1 MTFENENPFAL
12 RSTLEYE
19 MPDFTRINDESYLPA
34 FHAGCEDHLHEVHE
48 IIKQEEVTFENTI
61 VALER
66 SGQML
71 TRVLTVF
78 YNKSSSDTTDR
89 LDEIEEEIAP
99 KLSAHMDAIRL
110 NQALFGR
117 IKELY
122 SNRDS
127 LELNNEDAW
136 LLERYY
142 MDFTHAGA
150 HLTDAQREELTN
162 LNEEL
167 SKLETQFGKNLL
179 TDTNDLGVVVDD
191 VAELDG
197 LSENEIAACAA
208 AAKARGLE
216 GKWLV
221 GMVNFTG
228 HPLLSSMKNR
238 GLRERVM
245 KNSLLK
251 GARSNDNDNRP
262 VILQII
268 KLRAKRAELFG
279 VKAHAEHVLQDR
291 NAQNPENVHKML
303 KQIAPAAVRNAKL
316 EGADLQ
322 KTIDADFERQAK
334 AVLEEIFT
342 DLDQDVVGA
351 MQALAA
357 NGDGST
363 KTLEEIAA
371 VYGVSPARVAEI
383 RNKTAADV
391 SAATQTKN
399 GLPFTLESW
408 DWDFYTE
415 AVRLEK
421 YNLDTS
427 AMRPYFELERVLQDG
442 VFFAANKLF
451 GISFKERK
459 DIVTYHP
466 DARAFEVFN
475 EDGSKLALFIGD
487 FYTRDSKRGG
497 AWMNNLVDQNH
508 LLGQLPVVVNNLN
521 VPKPPAGQPTLLTY
535 DEITTLFH
543 EFGHTLHGILSD
555 VKYPRFSGTSVERD
569 FVEFPSQVNEM
580 WLTWPEVLDN
590 YAKHY
595 ETGEKIPQEWV
606 DNLKASAAFNE
617 GHATTAYLAA
627 AILDLA
633 WHSLDADA
641 TVADVEEFEAKAIE
655 AYGLNYS
662 PVPTRYRSTYFSHIF
677 AGGYS
682 AGYYGYIWS
691 EVLDADTVDWFK
703 ENGGLTRA
711 NGDHFRNTLLSRG
724 GSINSMQMF
733 RNFRGRD
740 ATIEPLLKRRGL
752 L

>member
-19 MPDFTRINDESYLPA
+19 MPDFSRINDESYLPA
-34 FHAGCEDHLHEVHE
+34 FHAGCAEQLHEVHE
-48 IIKQEEVTFENTI
+48 IIKQDEITFENTV
-61 VALER
+61 VAMER

-71 TRVLTVF
+71 MRVLVVF
-78 YNKSSSDTTDR
+78 YNKSSSDTTPR
-89 LDEIEEEIAP
+89 LDEIEEELAP

-110 NQALFGR
+110 NQKLFGR
-117 IKELY
+117 IKHLHE
-122 SNRDS
+122 NRDS
-127 LELNNEDAW
+127 LELNNEDSW

-150 HLTDAQREELTN
+150 HLTDAQREELTV

-191 VAELDG
+191 VAELEG

-208 AAKARGLE
+208 AAKSRGLE

-228 HPLLSSMKNR
+228 HPLLASMKNR
-238 GLRERVM
+238 SLRERVM
-245 KNSLLK
+245 KNSLIK
-251 GARSNDNDNRP
+251 GARNNENDNRP
-262 VILQII
+262 VILQIV

-279 VKAHAEHVLQDR
+279 VKTHAEHVLQDR
-291 NAQNPENVHKML
+291 NAQNPANVHKML
-303 KQIAPAAVRNAKL
+303 QQIAPAAVRNARL

-322 KTIDADFERQAK
+322 KSIDAAGENYSLQ
-334 AVLEEIFT
+334 
-342 DLDQDVVGA
+342 
-351 MQALAA
+351 
-357 NGDGST
+357 
-363 KTLEEIAA
+363 
-371 VYGVSPARVAEI
+371 
-383 RNKTAADV
+383 
-391 SAATQTKN
+391 
-399 GLPFTLESW
+399 SW
-408 DWDFYTE
+408 DWALYTE
-415 AVRLEK
+415 AVRMEK

-451 GISFKERK
+451 GISFKERP

-590 YAKHY
+590 YAIHY

-606 DNLKASAAFNE
+606 DNLKAASAFNE
-617 GHATTAYLAA
+617 GHATTSYLAA

-641 TVADVEEFEAKAIE
+641 TVEDVEEFEAKAIE
-655 AYGLNYS
+655 SYGLNYS

-711 NGDHFRNTLLSRG
+711 NGDHFRKTLLSRG